1 MVSRAIRPDHG
12 SAYRRR
18 ARSMTSLVRTAR
30 AQLQLPLETARVFP
44 HPLEQTRRD
53 VVEALADLLLEALGT
68 EAVEPNGAEEVKD
81 ESKDHA

>member
-1 MVSRAIRPDHG
+1 
-12 SAYRRR
+12 
-18 ARSMTSLVRTAR
+18 MTSLVRIAR
-30 AQLQLPLETARVFP
+30 SQLQLPLETVRVFP

-53 VVEALADLLLEALGT
+53 AVEALAELLLEAMGT